1 MNKID
6 PDVLTFYKELTKNN
20 NRNWFEHQKERFKK
34 LELGVKKFA
43 ENIKLGLDTADNIE
57 KVKLFRIYRDVRFSK
72 DKTPYKTHFG
82 IAFHRKKPEFR
93 GGYYIH
99 ISPNNSFIASGFWDP
114 SPSDLLRIRKELE
127 IDAQE
132 LIDIIKLVKKFEPD
146 LILAVGGGSI
156 IDYAKI
162 ANVVD
167 IKPNLAELIV
177 NYNYPFKKKY
187 TQLTVIPTTAG

>member
-6 PDVLTFYKELTKNN
+6 PDVFTFYKELTKNN

-43 ENIKLGLDTADNIE
+43 ENIKLGLDTADDIE

-82 IAFHRKKPEFR
+82 IAFHRKKPELR

-114 SPSDLLRIRKELE
+114 SPSDLLRIRKEIVSFNKILQV
-127 IDAQE
+127 ALA
-132 LIDIIKLVKKFEPD
+132 LIGLWGTKFNFTRTHR
-146 LILAVGGGSI
+146 V
-156 IDYAKI
+156 Y
-162 ANVVD
+162 NV
-167 IKPNLAELIV
+167 
-177 NYNYPFKKKY
+177 
-187 TQLTVIPTTAG
+187 

>member
-6 PDVLTFYKELTKNN
+6 PDVFTFYKELTKNN

-34 LELGVKKFA
+34 LELGIKKFA
-43 ENIKLGLDTADNIE
+43 ENIKLGLDTADDIE

-82 IAFHRKKPEFR
+82 IAFHRKKPELR

-99 ISPNNSFIASGFWDP
+99 ISPNNSFLASGFWDP

-132 LIDIIKLVKKFEPD
+132 LIDIIDVSWLCSQAIKRQIEGLSLIDLYNEDIFNRLNSKLV
-146 LILAVGGGSI
+146 LL
-156 IDYAKI
+156 
-162 ANVVD
+162 
-167 IKPNLAELIV
+167 
-177 NYNYPFKKKY
+177 
-187 TQLTVIPTTAG
+187 